1 MRLPW
6 TSQWES
12 AVALESDDP
21 RCCIFSL
28 SAKNYLAS
36 RSCPA
41 PSRLCYLLVSS
52 ALCSPW
58 FSPEKAYPQ
67 YMQSLFRYVRSSP
80 LRHSHRVPVSILT
93 PSSVQPCATRAAQV
107 VFDCSIFC
115 SYCNVRIFL
124 ASPPPCLFIIVAL
137 CCLVLWYCMHSCDIS
152 SLFALLLFSFC
163 HAQTNAL
170 LILDAIACIF
180 LEAPL
185 LPFFFYFSSL
195 YA

>member
-1 MRLPW
+1 MHYAVHGFLPRKHILSICNCYSG
-6 TSQWES
+6 TS
-12 AVALESDDP
+12 AVRHFAIHTE
-21 RCCIFSL
+21 
-28 SAKNYLAS
+28 Y
-36 RSCPA
+36 
-41 PSRLCYLLVSS
+41 
-52 ALCSPW
+52 
-58 FSPEKAYPQ
+58 
-67 YMQSLFRYVRSSP
+67 RYA
-80 LRHSHRVPVSILT
+80 VSILT
-93 PSSVQPCATRAAQV
+93 PSSVQPCATRAARV
-107 VFDCSIFC
+107 LFDCSIFC

-137 CCLVLWYCMHSCDIS
+137 SCLVLWYCMHSCDIS